1 MRSSRYILFV
11 LAVVIILG
19 VNVVHAAD
27 VIFENGLAIRVE
39 NLEIGGTSYT
49 AEFAVQ
55 STANEAYG
63 PFPGVYTFND
73 EGAATE
79 ARNEL
84 LMALNAAGAPL
95 LGTPGVSV
103 DGQSFAIGYEG
114 AVILLIESVKTTRAA
129 LEGTSQTY
137 IPLEPNP
144 WEYNFQWKNYVVFS
158 PGGGGGC
165 SYTIDP
171 TTASVPYT
179 GGTGT
184 IAVTTQ
190 AGCEWTATSNVDWV
204 TVTSGG
210 SGTGSGTVGYSVDH
224 NPSVYERTGKIQ
236 GSNKVFTITQD
247 GDAAPAGLIFWDDFE
262 SGDTSWWSETIF
274 E

>member
-158 PGGGGGC
+158 PGGGGC

-262 SGDTSWWSETIF
+262 SGDTSRWSEVVP
-274 E
+274 